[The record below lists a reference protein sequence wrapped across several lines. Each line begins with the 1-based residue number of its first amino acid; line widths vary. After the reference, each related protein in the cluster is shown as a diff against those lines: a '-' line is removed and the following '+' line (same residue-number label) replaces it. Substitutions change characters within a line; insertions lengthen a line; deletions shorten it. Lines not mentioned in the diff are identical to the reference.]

1 MRPASPPPA
10 RLIPALLLRIALAC
24 ALALGVGSR
33 IGPTAAGALESR
45 LPAALATEQRVAKAV
60 ERGAEV
66 ADDPPVAVLP
76 AEALAPLASPR
87 ASGLTPVPQGR
98 VRARRVGAAQARA
111 PPARG

>member
-33 IGPTAAGALESR
+33 IGPAAAGALESR
-45 LPAALATEQRVAKAV
+45 LPAALATEQRAAKAI
-60 ERGAEV
+60 ERAAEA

-87 ASGLTPVPQGR
+87 VSGLTPAPQDG
-98 VRARRVGAAQARA
+98 VRARRLGAAQARA